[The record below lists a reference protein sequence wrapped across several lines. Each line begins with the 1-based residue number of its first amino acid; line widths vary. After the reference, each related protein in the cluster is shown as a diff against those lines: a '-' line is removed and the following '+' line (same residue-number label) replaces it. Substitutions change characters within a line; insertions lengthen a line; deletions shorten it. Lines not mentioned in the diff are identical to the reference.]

1 MIRTL
6 PVIRTGRCL
15 AALGL
20 AIAAASVAAPAAG
33 AAPSGDQPPGRVLV
47 VSMPRLVWQD
57 VADQQPPNLMR
68 LLERSAVASLSVRA
82 IGPRT
87 DLGEGYV
94 TLGAGNRA
102 RVDRYRAGDAFDA
115 DEQVGPTTGA
125 GLYQT
130 VTGHD
135 PEGAAVLSLAVEE
148 ARADADH
155 LLYGSVPGALGQ
167 TLRDAGLS
175 GAVIA
180 NADGGLLAGSD
191 ERHREAALSMM
202 DEAGRV
208 AGGTVGQGLTMVD
221 AAAPGGRRMDPD
233 AVLAAFDEAW
243 SGPNAHDAVL
253 VEMSDLERAD
263 RAGLAPTGPERQA
276 GLAEPVRQ
284 ADALLGRLLERVD
297 LDRDRVIVVS
307 PAAPGGFGRLTTFAM
322 AGRGIEP
329 GQARSATTR
338 RDGFVTLPDV
348 GVTVLDSVGLAA
360 ASTMNA
366 TAITSAG
373 GRRFTVEE
381 AIRMAEADE
390 LARFRDRTVGP
401 VSVVYIVLQVLT
413 YAAAALALTQGR
425 RRLRG
430 VVGFGAL
437 AVLAT
442 PLVAFL
448 SGLFRYDRLALVPY
462 VLVVFMA
469 ASVLAAASAPLRRVH
484 PLLPA
489 FALVAANWV
498 LQVVDIAFGGRLQ
511 LSTPFG
517 YSPIVAGRLQGL
529 GNLAFAVLAA
539 SAVIVATGPLALGR
553 WPWPEEEAVGYV
565 TPRSYLAW
573 AIGVLTL
580 TFVIDGYPAFGS
592 DVGGV
597 LATAPAF
604 AVVIILLGG
613 WRVSVGKVLA
623 IGVGTV
629 LALVGLAALDLSRA
643 EADRTHLGRFAQRL
657 VDGDAGI
664 VVRRKIQANVS
675 ILSSSVW
682 TWLVPVCLAFVAFL
696 ALRRTGF
703 LYRLQ
708 RRVPGV
714 RAGLLGSLVVGVLG
728 FALNDSGVAVPAM
741 MFGIVLPWVVWLLLR
756 TEPAR

>member
-1 MIRTL
+1 M
-6 PVIRTGRCL
+6 
-15 AALGL
+15 
-20 AIAAASVAAPAAG
+20 
-33 AAPSGDQPPGRVLV
+33 
-47 VSMPRLVWQD
+47 
-57 VADQQPPNLMR
+57 
-68 LLERSAVASLSVRA
+68 
-82 IGPRT
+82 
-87 DLGEGYV
+87 
-94 TLGAGNRA
+94 
-102 RVDRYRAGDAFDA
+102 
-115 DEQVGPTTGA
+115 PTTCS
-125 GLYQT
+125 T
-130 VTGHD
+130 
-135 PEGAAVLSLAVEE
+135 
-148 ARADADH
+148 ARCRGRSGRRCVD
-155 LLYGSVPGALGQ
+155 G
-167 TLRDAGLS
+167 GLS

-180 NADGGLLAGSD
+180 NADGGSLAGSD
-191 ERHREAALSMM
+191 ERHREAVLAMM

-208 AGGTVGQGLTMVD
+208 AGGTVGPGLIVPD
-221 AAAPGGRRMDPD
+221 PAAPGGRRMDPD

-243 SGPNAHDAVL
+243 SGPNANDAVL

-263 RAGLAPTGPERQA
+263 RAGLPPTGPEREA
-276 GLAEPVRQ
+276 GLAEPLKQ
-284 ADALLGRLLERVD
+284 ADDLLGQLLDRVD
-297 LDRDRVIVVS
+297 LDRDRVILVS

-348 GVTVLDSVGLAA
+348 GVTVLESLGLDAP
-360 ASTMNA
+360 SSMNA

-373 GRRFTVEE
+373 GRRFTVAE
-381 AIRMAEADE
+381 AVRMAEADE

-413 YAAAALALTQGR
+413 YAAAALALAQGR

-430 VVGFGAL
+430 VVGFTAL

-462 VLVVFMA
+462 VVVVFVA
-469 ASVLAAASAPLRRVH
+469 AFALAAASSPLRRFH
-484 PLLPA
+484 PVLPA
-489 FALVAANWV
+489 FALVAANWL
-498 LQVVDIAFGGRLQ
+498 LQVADIAFGGRLQ

-517 YSPIVAGRLQGL
+517 YSPIVAGRFQGL
-529 GNLAFAVLAA
+529 GNLAFALLAA
-539 SAVIVATGPLALGR
+539 SAIIVATGPLALR
-553 WPWPEEEAVGYV
+553 QWPWPEEGAVGYV

-573 AIGVLTL
+573 AVGALAL

-623 IGVGTV
+623 IGAGTV

-664 VVRRKIQANVS
+664 VVQRKLQANVS
-675 ILSSSVW
+675 ILTSSVW
-682 TWLVPVCLAFVAFL
+682 TWLVPACLAFVAFL

-703 LYRLQ
+703 LHRLQ

-756 TEPAR
+756 TEPGP